1 MAHEKDDILLL
12 DGATGTE
19 LDRRGVDVGMPLWSA
34 GAMDEAP
41 DVLQAVHRAYLEAG
55 ADAITTNTFRTHERS
70 LAKAGMGDRAQSLTE
85 AAVLLAQVARD
96 RTRPEAMV
104 LGGVAPL
111 EDCYSPDLS
120 PDASTCRKEHGQII
134 RHLIEAGVD
143 LVLIET
149 MCTAHESI
157 AAAEAA
163 REHAP
168 DAWAI
173 SLCLRSSG
181 EPGILLDGTP
191 VAELVKQ
198 FKDARFIGINCV
210 AATVL
215 AEQLRHLRTVCGPEV
230 TLAGYGNVGHA
241 DEEGGWVC
249 TDAIDPDRYTDHAM
263 EWVAAGAE
271 IIGGCCGTTPETIGA
286 MRRRLMAGC

>member
-1 MAHEKDDILLL
+1 MDHKTDDILLL

-41 DVLQAVHRAYLEAG
+41 DVLQAVHSAYLQAG

-70 LAKAGMGDRAQSLTE
+70 LAKADLGQRARSLTE
-85 AAVLLAQVARD
+85 AAVLLAQMARD

-120 PDASTCRKEHGQII
+120 PDAVTCREEHGQII
-134 RHLIEAGVD
+134 RHLVEAGVD

-149 MCTAHESI
+149 MCTAHEAI
-157 AAAEAA
+157 AAADAA
-163 REHAP
+163 REYSP

-181 EPGILLDGTP
+181 EPGVLLDGTP
-191 VAELVKQ
+191 VASLVRHFQ
-198 FKDARFIGINCV
+198 DARFIGINCV
-210 AATVL
+210 SATML
-215 AEQLRHLRTVCGPEV
+215 SGQLRHLRGVCDPEMS
-230 TLAGYGNVGHA
+230 LAGYGNVGHA
-241 DEEGGWVC
+241 DDEGGWVC
-249 TDAIDPDRYTDHAM
+249 TDAVDPERYADHAM
-263 EWVAAGAE
+263 EWVEAGAE
-271 IIGGCCGTTPETIGA
+271 IVGGCCGTTPETIRA
-286 MRRRLMAGC
+286 MRRRLTT